1 MNEDGL
7 PIEDDLDA
15 EEESPYRRRSK
26 AVSVRRGRW
35 GSVRRALRWGG
46 LLLFVLIPA
55 GYAGYRLALYGLTSE
70 RFMLFSPDDV
80 IVRGNGYVSRGEV
93 LNVLGI
99 TRGGQVQARFNM
111 FRFPLE
117 EKRRLVESI
126 PWVRTA
132 SLARGFPHRLVVEI
146 VERTPV
152 AFVNVDGSV
161 KLVDDEGVILEKPNE
176 GEFAFPVLT
185 GLEAAAGPEERHA
198 RLALYQQFGRE
209 LEEAAPNS
217 GWVISEVDLGDADN
231 LKAILVRRRESI
243 LVHFGHGDFRARFAN
258 FLALLPEVRR
268 AHARIDSI
276 DLRYR
281 NQVVVNPGKETSRDA
296 AQAGS
301 GRRAQP

>member
-1 MNEDGL
+1 MREEDL

-26 AVSVRRGRW
+26 AVAVRRGRW
-35 GSVRRALRWGG
+35 GGVRRALRWGG

-55 GYAGYRLALYGLTSE
+55 GYAGYRLVLYGVTSA
-70 RFMLFSPDDV
+70 RFTLFSPDDV
-80 IVRGNGYVSRGEV
+80 IVRGNRYVSRGEV

-99 TRGGQVQARFNM
+99 SRSGQVIARYNM

-132 SLARGFPHRLVVEI
+132 SLARGFPRRLVVEL

-152 AFVNVDGSV
+152 AFVNVDGNV
-161 KLVDDEGVILEKPNE
+161 KLVDDAGVILEKPSE
-176 GEFAFPVLT
+176 GEFAFPILT
-185 GLEAAAGPEERHA
+185 GLEAVAEPEERHA
-198 RLALYQQFGRE
+198 RLALYQQFARE
-209 LEEAAPNS
+209 LAEMTPAS
-217 GWVISEVDLGDADN
+217 GWVISEVNVGDADN

-243 LVHFGHGDFRARFAN
+243 LVHFGHGDFRERFAN

-281 NQVVVNPGKETSRDA
+281 NQVVVNPGKETSRDT
-296 AQAGS
+296 AQTGG
-301 GRRAQP
+301 GRGAHP